1 MLNFIKSLGF
11 GIPRVNT
18 PSRMFSISA
27 VACMLSSH
35 KLFSRV
41 DWDKIEAGNYAVVDP
56 VNPSN
61 ILYLAEQDYVIMVR
75 VSLTTNRTLKVLAQP
90 GDVPPSIPS
99 TDNSADP
106 NSQNSPVALKTLR
119 EHPWL
124 SALLPRSK
132 GRANKARKQ
141 VKYLFH
147 SPFANPH
154 WREKGSEE
162 SMIKIH
168 QGNLLDWLRIWYN
181 KVHFW
186 ARGSLPTTVHVHERN
201 SFGHTLRRLLVTQG
215 LTTVIARMKISLF
228 VLNSYVGGI
237 RVTST
242 QDLGLR
248 IRLVNG
254 LPKILPL
261 YARSAIR
268 GNALVWIRI
277 WATILNS
284 YKGFE
289 GKWGLPPLASIT
301 NPHPDLSQS
310 PFYKDFLQYISIFWK
325 LLRGMGA
332 NLRPNFAIRDLFFTT
347 KAGPNHPNS
356 VLGSGIDAYAWTLQ
370 PRNLIREWLDC
381 TGQKELLLDFRKI
394 SKMVPLLQFT
404 GLIAAKP
411 VYRSNGTIRKW
422 LPIGLTQLVLG
433 RLHALYEPAG
443 KVRVI
448 AIVDYWTQACLKPVH
463 DWMFSILKLIPT
475 DATFDQEGKVKGFAD
490 KRFKVIYSLDL
501 KSATDTIP
509 MGLYVNMLEPIF
521 GSTLVGLWKALL
533 VDRTFLKP
541 AELREDTAYPTR
553 LHAVVALGPR
563 GLLAPLK
570 TDQEVRYMTGQPM
583 GALSSWS
590 SLAMI
595 HHLLVQYSAYNVYGG
610 SSWFMEYLVL
620 GDDVVIADAAVAE
633 RYQAIL
639 ASFGITVGLAK
650 SYISSKGMFNFA
662 NQSYV
667 GEDNISPL
675 SLREEVGIDS
685 LPSRAEL
692 ALRAARRG
700 WIDLSKGNWL
710 GPLLRQ
716 FITPQ
721 IYREVIT
728 DLRKGDLH
736 PVVSWVTSTLFCPGI
751 TRFSQYGIREVSIN
765 TFLACLTRKVS
776 LWNKSLVTLN
786 SEVRDSTREAL
797 ILDMIGKT
805 ADRLYKQF
813 LRSRE
818 DLKQFETWL
827 IGQTSVSVEYVLKN
841 VFEQQRETALQRWS
855 TDYREFVK
863 TLQVLGRMRGL
874 NVFLYEHTL
883 GMYIDEI
890 LRILVEAE
898 RALPQIPDF
907 SSGDVSALTAR
918 TITSEESLEKFL
930 RVAKILGT
938 IETTTVGTPGR
949 KEASVLFGN
958 EGIPTTKTKTH

>member
-1 MLNFIKSLGF
+1 MESPMSPY
-11 GIPRVNT
+11 IPCRT
-18 PSRMFSISA
+18 FSITA
-27 VACMLSSH
+27 VALMLSSH
-35 KLFSRV
+35 KLFPRV

-99 TDNSADP
+99 HDNSADP
-106 NSQNSPVALKTLR
+106 NSQNSSVALKTLR

-124 SALLPRSK
+124 SALLPRK

-168 QGNLLDWLRIWYN
+168 QGNLLDWLQIWYN

-242 QDLGLR
+242 QDLGIR

-261 YARSAIR
+261 YARAAIR
-268 GNALVWIRI
+268 GKALVWIRI

-289 GKWGLPPLASIT
+289 GKWGLPPLGSIT
-301 NPHPDLSQS
+301 APHPNLELSPCYQD
-310 PFYKDFLQYISIFWK
+310 YLRYINVFWR
-325 LLRGMGA
+325 LLRNMGA
-332 NLRPNFAIRDLFFTT
+332 NLRPQFMIRDLFFTS

-370 PRNLIREWLDC
+370 PRNLIREWLDA

-404 GLIAAKP
+404 GLKAAKP
-411 VYRSNGTIRKW
+411 AYRPNGTIRKW
-422 LPIGLTQLVLG
+422 IPVQLTELSLG

-443 KVRVI
+443 KVRVV
-448 AIVDYWTQACLKPVH
+448 AIVDYWTQAVLKPVH

-475 DATFDQEGKVKGFAD
+475 DATFDQEGKVREFARKGY
-490 KRFKVIYSLDL
+490 KEIYSLDL

-509 MGLYVNMLEPIF
+509 MGLYIKLLEPIF
-521 GSTLVGLWKALL
+521 GSSLVQLWKSLL
-533 VDRTFLKP
+533 VDRDFLKP
-541 AELREDTAYPTR
+541 AELREDTSYPTR
-553 LHAVVALGPR
+553 LHAVVSLGLR

-570 TDQEVRYMTGQPM
+570 TDQIVRYTTGQPM

-590 SLAMI
+590 SLALI
-595 HHLLVQYSAYNVYGG
+595 HHLLVQYSAHTVYGVET
-610 SSWFMEYLVL
+610 WFMAYLVL
-620 GDDVVIADAAVAE
+620 GDDVIIADKLVAE
-633 RYQAIL
+633 RYQTIL

-650 SYISSKGMFNFA
+650 SYISKDGMFNFA
-662 NQSYV
+662 NQSFV
-667 GEDNISPL
+667 GDDNISPL

-710 GPLLRQ
+710 APLLRQ

-721 IYREVIT
+721 MYREVIN

-736 PVVSWVTSTLFCPGI
+736 PVVSWVTSVLFCPGV
-751 TRFSQYGIREVSIN
+751 TKFSDYGIREVSIN

-776 LWNKSLVTLN
+776 LWNKPLVTLN

-797 ILDMIGKT
+797 IIDMVSKT
-805 ADRLYKQF
+805 ADRLYKEF

-818 DLKQFETWL
+818 ELKQFESWL

-841 VFEQQRETALQRWS
+841 IFEQQRSTALDRWS
-855 TDYREFVK
+855 KDYREFVK
-863 TLQVLGRMRGL
+863 TLQVLGRIRGL

-890 LRILVEAE
+890 IKILVEAE
-898 RALPQIPDF
+898 RAIPRIPDF
-907 SSGDVSALTAR
+907 SQGDVSALTVR
-918 TITSEESLEKFL
+918 TITSEESLERFL
-930 RVAKILGT
+930 KIAKILGT
-938 IETTTVGTPGR
+938 IETVTVGTPGR

-958 EGIPTTKTKTH
+958 EGIPTTKTKCDS

>member
-1 MLNFIKSLGF
+1 
-11 GIPRVNT
+11 
-18 PSRMFSISA
+18 
-27 VACMLSSH
+27 MLSSH

-90 GDVPPSIPS
+90 GDVPPSFS
-99 TDNSADP
+99 SHDNSADP
-106 NSQNSPVALKTLR
+106 NSQNSPVSLRRLR

-124 SALLPRSK
+124 SALLPRK

-141 VKYLFH
+141 AKYLFH
-147 SPFANPH
+147 SPFANPY

-168 QGNLLDWLRIWYN
+168 QGNLMDWLRIWYN

-228 VLNSYVGGI
+228 VLTSYVGGI

-242 QDLGLR
+242 QDLGIR

-289 GKWGLPPLASIT
+289 GKWGLPPLGSIT
-301 NPHPDLSQS
+301 QPHPDLDQS
-310 PFYKDFLQYISIFWK
+310 PFYKDYQQYIPVFWR
-325 LLRGMGA
+325 LLRKMGA
-332 NLRPNFAIRDLFFTT
+332 NLRPSFGIRDLFWTS

-356 VLGSGIDAYAWTLQ
+356 VLGSGLDAYAWTKQ
-370 PRNLIREWLDC
+370 PRNLIREWLNATD
-381 TGQKELLLDFRKI
+381 QKDLLLEFRKI

-404 GLIAAKP
+404 GLLAAKP
-411 VYRSNGTIRKW
+411 QYRSNGTIRKW
-422 LPIGLTQLVLG
+422 IPVQLTELSLG

-443 KVRVI
+443 KVRVV
-448 AIVDYWTQACLKPVH
+448 AIVDYWTQAVLKPVH
-463 DWMFSILKLIPT
+463 DWMFSVLTLIPS
-475 DATFDQEGKVKGFAD
+475 DATFDQEGKVKEFANKGF
-490 KRFKVIYSLDL
+490 KEIYSLDL

-509 MGLYVNMLEPIF
+509 MGLYIKLFEPIF
-521 GSTLVGLWKALL
+521 GSELVALWKALL
-533 VDRTFLKP
+533 VDRDFLKP
-541 AELREDTAYPTR
+541 AELRDDTSYRTR
-553 LHAVVALGPR
+553 LHAVVSLGIR

-570 TDQEVRYMTGQPM
+570 TDQIVRYTTGQPM

-590 SLAMI
+590 SMALV
-595 HHLLVQYSAYNVYGG
+595 HHLLVQYAAYNVYGIET
-610 SSWFMEYLVL
+610 WFMAYLVL
-620 GDDVVIADAAVAE
+620 GDDIVIADKLVAE

-639 ASFGITVGLAK
+639 ASFGIVVGIAK
-650 SYISSKGMFNFA
+650 SYISKEGMFNFA
-662 NQSYV
+662 NQSFV
-667 GEDNISPL
+667 GTDNISPL
-675 SLREEVGIDS
+675 SLREEVGVDS
-685 LPSRAEL
+685 LPARAEI
-692 ALRAARRG
+692 ALRAVRRG
-700 WIDLSKGNWL
+700 WLDLSGGNWL
-710 GPLLRQ
+710 APLLRQ

-721 IYREVIT
+721 MYREVIA

-736 PVVSWVTSTLFCPGI
+736 PVVSWVTSVLFCPGV
-751 TRFSQYGIREVSIN
+751 TRLRPLGIREVSIN

-776 LWNKSLVTLN
+776 LWNKPIVTLN
-786 SEVRDSTREAL
+786 GEVRDSTKEAL
-797 ILDMIGKT
+797 ILDMLTKT
-805 ADRLYKQF
+805 ANRLYAEF
-813 LRSRE
+813 LKSRE
-818 DLKQFETWL
+818 DLKQFENWL

-841 VFEQQRETALQRWS
+841 VFEQQRESALSRWS
-855 TDYREFVK
+855 KDYREFVK
-863 TLQVLGRMRGL
+863 TLQVLGRIKGIGC
-874 NVFLYEHTL
+874 FEYEHTL

-890 LRILVEAE
+890 VKILVEAE
-898 RALPQIPDF
+898 HAIPRIPDF
-907 SSGDVSALTAR
+907 SKADVSALTMR
-918 TITSEESLEKFL
+918 TISSADSLDKFL
-930 RVAKILGT
+930 KVAKLLGT
-938 IETTTVGTPGR
+938 IEGIQYSTPGR
-949 KEASVLFGN
+949 KGVSVPFGN
-958 EGIPTTKTKTH
+958 EGIPTTKQRSDS